1 MLHQRFLI
9 QNDSEQKINYDRSN
23 QVSCS
28 NLINNFTMRVKD
40 NEQKINYEW
49 PQFLEST
56 LWFKSTPTQVPS
68 GYIS

>member
-28 NLINNFTMRVKD
+28 TLINNFKD

-49 PQFLEST
+49 S
-56 LWFKSTPTQVPS
+56 
-68 GYIS
+68 

>member
-49 PQFLEST
+49 S
-56 LWFKSTPTQVPS
+56 
-68 GYIS
+68 